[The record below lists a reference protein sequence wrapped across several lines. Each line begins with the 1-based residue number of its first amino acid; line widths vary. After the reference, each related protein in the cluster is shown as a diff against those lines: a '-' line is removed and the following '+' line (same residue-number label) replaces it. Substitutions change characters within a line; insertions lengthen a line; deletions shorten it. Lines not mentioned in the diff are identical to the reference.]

1 MGLPMN
7 LHLALASAALLIS
20 VAFGMSTLERW
31 LDKRKPH
38 EAAWTAAL
46 FLFAAASAALL
57 GGVAFGWNA
66 TWFRIFYLFGAI
78 VDVPFLALGTVYL
91 LNGRRAGDR
100 WARVVVTA
108 SAFAAGVVISAPLT
122 RPVPSG
128 RLPQGSEVFGLL
140 PRVLAA
146 AASGVGAMVVLVG
159 AAWSLWRYWRRGPRR
174 MAGANL
180 LIAAGTLVLGASG
193 LLNSLLGAMEAFAV
207 TLVVGVFLL
216 FAGFLVAGSSRAPG
230 RPAEDSSPAPSSQEA
245 GVPMK

>member
-1 MGLPMN
+1 MTART
-7 LHLALASAALLIS
+7 ALAAGAGLVAL
-20 VAFGMSTLERW
+20 AFFLCTTERW
-31 LDKRKPH
+31 LAGRRRH
-38 EAAWTAAL
+38 ELAWSLALGMFTVGAAAL
-46 FLFAAASAALL
+46 WLGSAN
-57 GGVAFGWNA
+57 GWSA
-66 TWFRIFYLFGAI
+66 PLFRIFYLFGAI